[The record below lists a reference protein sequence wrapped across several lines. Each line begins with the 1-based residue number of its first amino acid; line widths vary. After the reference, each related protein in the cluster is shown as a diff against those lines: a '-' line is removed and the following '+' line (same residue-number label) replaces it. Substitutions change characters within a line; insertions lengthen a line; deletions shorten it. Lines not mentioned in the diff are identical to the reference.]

1 MQLALEAYS
10 EVNDLKFSAIAREF
24 SLLNRW
30 TLNRRFFVTTRAYTG
45 LRLRISYTQLV
56 VVEQ

>member
-1 MQLALEAYS
+1 MQRCKMQLALEAYS

-30 TLNRRFFVTTRAYTG
+30 TLNRRFFVTTRAYAG
-45 LRLRISYTQLV
+45 L
-56 VVEQ
+56 